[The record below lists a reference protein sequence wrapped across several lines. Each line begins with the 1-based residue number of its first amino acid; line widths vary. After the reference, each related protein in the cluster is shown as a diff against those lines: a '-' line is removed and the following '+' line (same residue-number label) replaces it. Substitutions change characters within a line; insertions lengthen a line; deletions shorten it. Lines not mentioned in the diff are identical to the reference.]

1 MQPLRLRL
9 LRPESFGPKKQLL
22 STDVLYN
29 SSYVNNAGELIV
41 STGEYQ
47 TDHLGQQAI
56 AQIEAAKRA
65 SKPFCAPRGALFLC
79 ASGTARGLTDAG
91 GVQTSTS
98 RPWRRTPRRATIR
111 GRSR

>member
-1 MQPLRLRL
+1 MASPPGPTGTRRAT
-9 LRPESFGPKKQLL
+9 RVSAAAPFASSFPKKQLL

-65 SKPFCAPRGALFLC
+65 SKPFCAPWSPLSLC
-79 ASGTARGLTDAG
+79 FGDRQLEA
-91 GVQTSTS
+91 
-98 RPWRRTPRRATIR
+98 
-111 GRSR
+111 